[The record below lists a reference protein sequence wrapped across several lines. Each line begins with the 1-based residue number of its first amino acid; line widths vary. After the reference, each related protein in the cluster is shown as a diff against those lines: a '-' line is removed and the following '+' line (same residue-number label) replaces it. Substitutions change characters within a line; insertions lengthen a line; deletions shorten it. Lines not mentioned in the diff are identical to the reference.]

1 MSELPEHLLSDSVI
15 PRPSDFLRE
24 VAPEV
29 ADSFKSLRIA
39 VANAGPLD
47 YKTCELILL
56 ASFATVGYEVAVKI
70 HAIRIM
76 RMGVPKAALR
86 QAVLFTLG
94 ATTTLMKVTQALKW
108 IDEAEVT
115 LRDHTTD
122 GKGPAAT

>member
-1 MSELPEHLLSDSVI
+1 MSEIPEHLLNDSVI

-29 ADSFKSLRIA
+29 ADHFKSLRA
-39 VANAGPLD
+39 SVATTGPLD

-70 HAIRIM
+70 HAIRIL

-94 ATTTLMKVTQALKW
+94 ATTTLMMVTQALRW
-108 IDEAEVT
+108 IDDAEAT
-115 LRDHTTD
+115 LQ
-122 GKGPAAT
+122 